1 MFLDLFL
8 RNTKKILTLSIQKK
22 MRKRLHR
29 ENELLSELF
38 KFKLAKFLYKKELPR
53 EYLESFFIDLNQH
66 KKIPQ
71 HILKDSL
78 SLK

>member
-22 MRKRLHR
+22 MRKRLHIK
-29 ENELLSELF
+29 NELLSELF
-38 KFKLAKFLYKKELPR
+38 NFKLAKFLY
-53 EYLESFFIDLNQH
+53 